1 LTFYRR
7 GDKIETKKESKIK
20 LSNEH
25 IKTIEK
31 ILNQHGIG
39 EVIIKVED
47 RTKIVILQSNK
58 KRVV

>member
-1 LTFYRR
+1 MTYYGRCNTI
-7 GDKIETKKESKIK
+7 KTEKKIK

-47 RTKIVILQSNK
+47 RTKIVIFQSDK
-58 KRVV
+58 KRVI